1 MPDFLD
7 AERLAQ
13 ISLVVI
19 VGLFAI
25 GIVVMQVVKA
35 IVTKVLYLAVI
46 AIAALSVYAQ
56 RDQLQECQATCSCT
70 LFGQEVAVPDNPA
83 CGPDAT
89 GASLRESITSPITN
103 AGVGAGAAVIEVIY
117 EMVEELI
124 TGE

>member
-1 MPDFLD
+1 MESRYHFPPFPDGWYCVSWSEELKPGD
-7 AERLAQ
+7 
-13 ISLVVI
+13 VV
-19 VGLFAI
+19 A
-25 GIVVMQVVKA
+25 K
-35 IVTKVLYLAVI
+35 
-46 AIAALSVYAQ
+46 
-56 RDQLQECQATCSCT
+56 T

-89 GASLRESITSPITN
+89 GASLRESVTSPIAN